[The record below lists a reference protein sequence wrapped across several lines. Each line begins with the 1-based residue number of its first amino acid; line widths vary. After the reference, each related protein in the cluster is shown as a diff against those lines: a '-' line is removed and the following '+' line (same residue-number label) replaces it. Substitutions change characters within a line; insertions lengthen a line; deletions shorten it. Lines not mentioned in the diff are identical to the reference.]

1 MQQLAPLCESV
12 RTRFGLKGRSVLCTT
27 GFALAAGS
35 LGHAQFQDVPAFTS
49 GSQGYSEN
57 GDFGDVDLDGDWD
70 LAIADGG
77 DFGNLLN
84 QMQINQGG
92 LQGGS
97 QGLFVDE
104 AASRFPSQPDDSRD
118 VEFADIDGD
127 GDLDLHVV
135 NTSTLFNQSNR
146 WWINQGGA
154 QGGAIGF
161 YTDDTQARWVGLG
174 DPGSSVLPSLV
185 LPSGG
190 FLNWNEDADFADLD
204 NDGDLDLVNSSY
216 GGAYSG
222 EVPSRLFLNDG
233 NGYFTEF
240 NPSGYQLQS
249 TNIANGEP
257 ALWAQGFQE
266 ANTTDVTGAE
276 ADIASA
282 VTDIEVGDL
291 DGDFDLDLIFAHRPG
306 LARLFGNE
314 FEELGGLA
322 FRDVSNAAFPP
333 NWSVGGGTQFD
344 QELIDL
350 DGDGDLD
357 LYGLNW
363 NQFQD
368 RTFRNDG
375 GVFTIQQDAV
385 PGSFA
390 DDEEA
395 DAIDYDNDGD
405 LDVFVANFAGTD
417 NLFMND
423 GAGFLTEVDPAGL
436 AGGNPSKDGEV
447 ADVDGDGDYDIFVAE
462 SESLLAANRLYA
474 NVTQVTDVTAPYIPR
489 VEALPD
495 VSASAE
501 VRVQR
506 AQVYDNTPYYLTWRN
521 PTAVE
526 LSVDGVALGAVPA
539 RTSYGQIFR
548 AELPGNLVG
557 QVEALWRSEDPYGNV
572 GTAAPEGWTATT
584 GSATLPFA
592 YGVGSANLAGLTP
605 TLEALSIPFPGSTLY
620 LVGEGAALTS
630 ALLVIADQSLPSTPV
645 PGLGTLN
652 VAGNVLLLLQG
663 GTDADGRFVASIQVP
678 GDLTPGGSV
687 FAQFGTFDGAGGSL
701 LATSTGLEVV
711 VQ

>member
-1 MQQLAPLCESV
+1 MQQLASLCESA
-12 RTRFGLKGRSVLCTT
+12 RGLSDRRGRSFLYTT
-27 GFALAAGS
+27 GFALAAAN

-84 QMQINQGG
+84 QLQINQGG
-92 LQGGS
+92 LQGGTL
-97 QGLFVDE
+97 GLFVDE
-104 AASRFPSQPDDSRD
+104 AATRFPSQPDDSRD
-118 VEFADIDGD
+118 IEFADIDGD

-135 NTSTLFNQSNR
+135 NTSTVVNQSNR

-161 YTDDTQARWVGLG
+161 YADDTQARWVGLG
-174 DPGSSVLPSLV
+174 GPGSSVLPGLV

-190 FLNWNEDADFADLD
+190 FINWNEDADFADLD

-222 EVPSRLFLNDG
+222 EVPSRMFLNDG
-233 NGYFTEF
+233 NGFFTEF

-249 TNIANGEP
+249 SNIANGEP
-257 ALWAQGFQE
+257 ALWAQGLQS

-291 DGDFDLDLIFAHRPG
+291 DGDFDLDLIFANRPG
-306 LARLFGNE
+306 LARVFGNE
-314 FEELGGLA
+314 FEEAGGLA
-322 FRDVSNAAFPP
+322 FRDVTNAAFPA

-375 GVFTIQQDAV
+375 GLFTIQQSAV

-405 LDVFVANFAGTD
+405 LDVFVANFAGAD

-423 GAGFLTEVDPAGL
+423 GAGFLTEVDAAGL
-436 AGGNPSKDGEV
+436 EGGNPSKDGEV
-447 ADVDGDGDYDIFVAE
+447 ADVDGDGDYDVFVAE
-462 SESLLAANRLYA
+462 SESFFAANRLYA
-474 NVTQVTDVTAPYIPR
+474 NVTQAPDVTAPYIPN
-489 VEALPD
+489 VETLSDAD
-495 VSASAE
+495 AGAGS
-501 VRVQR
+501 RVQR

-521 PTAVE
+521 STVVE
-526 LSVDGVALGAVPA
+526 LTVDGVQLGDVPA

-557 QVEALWRSEDPYGNV
+557 QVEATWRSTDPYGNV
-572 GTAAPEGWTATT
+572 GEAAPEGW
-584 GSATLPFA
+584 SAT
-592 YGVGSANLAGLTP
+592 VGSAALPAEFGLGSASASGSTP
-605 TLEALSIPFPGSTLY
+605 TLGALSIAFPGTTLH
-620 LVGEGAALTS
+620 LLGEGAPQTA
-630 ALLVIADQSLPSTPV
+630 ALLVIADQAVPPTPI
-645 PGLGTLN
+645 PGLGTIN
-652 VAGNVLLLLQG
+652 VAGNVLLLTQG
-663 GTDADGRFVASIQVP
+663 STDANGRFLASVDVPADLVP
-678 GDLTPGGSV
+678 GGAV
-687 FAQFGTFDGAGGSL
+687 FAQFGTFDGAGIAL
-701 LATSTGLEVV
+701 LATSAGLEIV

>member
-1 MQQLAPLCESV
+1 MSRLLP
-12 RTRFGLKGRSVLCTT
+12 
-27 GFALAAGS
+27 LAAVSAFGAAPALS
-35 LGHAQFQDVPAFTS
+35 QFAEVPAFTS

-57 GDFGDVDLDGDWD
+57 ADFGDVDLDGDWD

-84 QMQINQGG
+84 QLQINQGG
-92 LQGGS
+92 LQGGAL
-97 QGLFVDE
+97 GLFVDE
-104 AASRFPSQPDDSRD
+104 AATRFPSQPDDSRD

-135 NTSTLFNQSNR
+135 NTSTIVNQSNR

-154 QGGAIGF
+154 QGGALGF
-161 YTDDTQARWVGLG
+161 FADDTQARWVGLG
-174 DPGSSVLPSLV
+174 EPGSSIWPSLV

-216 GGAYSG
+216 GGAYG
-222 EVPSRLFLNDG
+222 GQVPSRLFLNDG
-233 NGYFTEF
+233 DGFFTEF
-240 NPSGYQLQS
+240 NPSGHQL
-249 TNIANGEP
+249 TTANIADGEP
-257 ALWAQGFQE
+257 ALWAEGIQ
-266 ANTTDVTGAE
+266 ATNTTDVTGAE

-291 DGDFDLDLIFAHRPG
+291 DGDFDLDLIFGHRPG
-306 LARLFGNE
+306 LARLFGN
-314 FEELGGLA
+314 FSDELGELS
-322 FRDVSNAAFPP
+322 FRDVSNAAFPA

-368 RTFRNDG
+368 RTFMNEG
-375 GVFTIQQDAV
+375 GSYTLGQDAV
-385 PGSFA
+385 PGSNA

-395 DAIDYDNDGD
+395 DAIDFDNDGD

-417 NLFMND
+417 NLFAND

-436 AGGNPSKDGEV
+436 QSGFPSKDGEV

-462 SESLLAANRLYA
+462 SESLLAGNRLYS
-474 NVTQVTDVTAPYIPR
+474 NVTQIADVTPPYIPR
-489 VEALPD
+489 VESLSDA
-495 VSASAE
+495 SASAE
-501 VRVQR
+501 PRVQR

-521 PTAVE
+521 STAVE
-526 LSVDGVALGAVPA
+526 LSVDGIALGELTA

-557 QVEALWRSEDPYGNV
+557 QVEALWRSEDPHGNV
-572 GTAAPEGWTATT
+572 GTAVPELWTATP
-584 GSATLPFA
+584 GAATLPFA
-592 YGVGSANLAGLTP
+592 YGTGSANASGVTP
-605 TLEALSIPFPGSTLY
+605 TLSALSMPFPGSTLF
-620 LVGEGAALTS
+620 LVGEGTPS
-630 ALLVIADQSLPSTPV
+630 TPALLVIADLALPATPI

-652 VAGNVLLLLQG
+652 VGGNVLLLLQG
-663 GTDADGRFVASIQVP
+663 NTDASGRFLASVGVPADLVP
-678 GDLTPGGSV
+678 GGAV
-687 FAQFGTFDGAGGSL
+687 FAQFGTFDGAGIDL
-701 LATSTGLEVV
+701 LATSAGLEVV